1 MIYLI
6 KRQNRNN
13 WSTNLFKNSDLGTK
27 LTTLATGTELKAEKD
42 KIVKLKTHDLSYFLG
57 RVVFGDDGFQYIFVY
72 QATHTLTLFKVGGGG
87 GWQEATSPLPY

>member
-42 KIVKLKTHDLSYFLG
+42 KIVKLKRHDLSYFLG
-57 RVVFGDDGFQYIFVY
+57 K
-72 QATHTLTLFKVGGGG
+72 TLFDDVDF
-87 GWQEATSPLPY
+87 QNVVYLPTLDTL

>member
-27 LTTLATGTELKAEKD
+27 LTTLATGTELKAEKE

-57 RVVFGDDGFQYIFVY
+57 KNLFGDVGSQNVVY
-72 QATHTLTLFKVGGGG
+72 LPTLDTL
-87 GWQEATSPLPY
+87 